1 MSTVADVKK
10 SSIRTENYEPYM
22 FEGKETGEVSW
33 LRTESGGD
41 GMLFAGL
48 WRAEPMTVEG
58 YVFEGDETFHVLKGR
73 VTIDVEGQGP
83 VDLGEG
89 DIASFRKGTKAVWH
103 VTEPFQKFFVIS
115 G

>member
-1 MSTVADVKK
+1 MATVADVHK
-10 SSIRTENYEPYM
+10 SSVAAENYEPFMY
-22 FEGKETGEVSW
+22 EGKETGEVSW

-48 WRAEPMTVEG
+48 WRAEPMTVDS
-58 YVFEGDETFHVLKGR
+58 YVFEGDETFQVLKGR
-73 VTIDVEGQGP
+73 VTIDVEGQGS
-83 VDLGEG
+83 VDLSEG
-89 DIASFRKGTKAVWH
+89 DIASFKKGTKSVWH

>member
-1 MSTVADVKK
+1 MATVAEVHR
-10 SSIRTENYEPYM
+10 SSVETENYEPFIY
-22 FEGKETGEVSW
+22 EGKETGEVSW

-48 WRAEPMTVEG
+48 WRAAPMTIN
-58 YVFEGDETFHVLKGR
+58 YTFDGDETFQVLRGR
-73 VTIDVEGQGP
+73 VSIEVDGQAPVE
-83 VDLGEG
+83 LTTG
-89 DIASFRKGTKAVWH
+89 DIASFRKGTKAVWN